1 MDCCRWWQTTVDT
14 GEGHSPQLILH
25 HLSCAVWLLAR
36 PVAPEKK
43 TTYRPQA
50 TADNRQQTADNRQRA
65 TSRSRQAGSRL
76 SVQRRPLAAQRWSAV
91 WPLEANQT
99 AGISSLELGRWLRA
113 QQPRWTR
120 HEQEGQACT
129 KHCTLHSPL
138 PGCNHCASAPP
149 SPNRHDQAPCQPNP
163 LAGAG
168 RRFSPC
174 SLLHR
179 IPELL
184 HPDRRYIPSTALSR
198 ARPPVPPRL
207 SVRHARAAG
216 YQFFPGADCL
226 ADEQHRELYAAA
238 RDRFYCMPRH
248 LCVSRPVPEWLR
260 RQPRR
265 LAQGASLEASSLSPL
280 PPQRGPRLVI
290 GVGIESHWLTR
301 LPAYLGSRRGPDS
314 PAVLQAKV
322 RDAMIPQPQPPTCPS
337 RSSPSR
343 SSHAV
348 PKTR

>member
-1 MDCCRWWQTTVDT
+1 MCC
-14 GEGHSPQLILH
+14 
-25 HLSCAVWLLAR
+25 LAACTPR
-36 PVAPEKK
+36 CSRKK
-43 TTYRPQA
+43 DNGPQA
-50 TADNRQQTADNRQRA
+50 TADSRQQTADNRQRA
-65 TSRSRQAGSRL
+65 TSRSRQAADFL
-76 SVQRRPLAAQRWSAV
+76 SSGGPWLRNAGLLFGPWKRTKLLVSARWSS
-91 WPLEANQT
+91 
-99 AGISSLELGRWLRA
+99 GIGSVP
-113 QQPRWTR
+113 QQPRWTGLVHQR

-129 KHCTLHSPL
+129 KHCTLHIPL

-265 LAQGASLEASSLSPL
+265 LAQGASFWKLLLSHLYPL
-280 PPQRGPRLVI
+280 NAGLV
-290 GVGIESHWLTR
+290 S
-301 LPAYLGSRRGPDS
+301 
-314 PAVLQAKV
+314 
-322 RDAMIPQPQPPTCPS
+322 
-337 RSSPSR
+337 
-343 SSHAV
+343 
-348 PKTR
+348 